1 MTAKLGT
8 GRSFFCIHVFT
19 QHIAKGKASNGKT
32 NSCYDIR
39 HNITSPLLMYLVKS
53 QDPKRRRKHTNALP
67 RRRATAYRIGSS

>member
-53 QDPKRRRKHTNALP
+53 QDQNAG
-67 RRRATAYRIGSS
+67 GSIQMPSREEGQPPTVW